1 MPGAAGSSHPVP
13 LLVTWTAG
21 RECEADHDRA
31 RASVSLCLPRCQE
44 EVTAMDHS
52 DRNRS
57 SRGTFL
63 RGAVAVG
70 VGAALAGASVTW
82 APDASAA
89 GTCPDTVPSILATLL
104 LTERLATTFYYTALT
119 SPGVMGNRQLGGSS
133 TDALDPGLPPN
144 GNPPHVRCLQAAL
157 DAESKHAALLAQAG
171 AASPHTQFYFPRATF
186 TQLGT
191 STDAQTLLGVLDQL
205 ETAAVGAYIAAVH
218 ALASLRH
225 VELAGLTARITGV
238 EAEHRMLG
246 RLLAGLTPAN
256 NLTLEP
262 MPFSQV
268 SDAAPVLQPFL
279 TGRGFAQGA
288 IGPLALPTPAQTT
301 HLVGKYGTLLVRRFL

>member
-1 MPGAAGSSHPVP
+1 
-13 LLVTWTAG
+13 
-21 RECEADHDRA
+21 
-31 RASVSLCLPRCQE
+31 
-44 EVTAMDHS
+44 MDHS
-52 DRNRS
+52 DRDHS

-63 RGAVAVG
+63 KGAVATG

-82 APDASAA
+82 APDAFAA
-89 GTCPDTVPSILATLL
+89 GPRPDTVSSILATLL
-104 LTERLATTFYYTALT
+104 LTERLATTFYYTGLT
-119 SPGVMGNRQLGGSS
+119 SPGVMGNPQLGGSS
-133 TDALDPGLPPN
+133 TNALDPGLPPN
-144 GNPPHVRCLQAAL
+144 GNPSHVRYLQAAL

-171 AASPHTQFYFPRATF
+171 ATSPHTHFYFPRTTF
-186 TQLGT
+186 TQMGS
-191 STDAQTLLGVLDQL
+191 STDPQTFLGVLDQL
-205 ETAAVGAYIAAVH
+205 ETAAVGAYIAAVG
-218 ALASLRH
+218 ALTRLGR
-225 VELAGLTARITGV
+225 VELVGLTAGIAGI

-256 NLTLEP
+256 NLTLEQE
-262 MPFSQV
+262 PFACV

>member
-1 MPGAAGSSHPVP
+1 
-13 LLVTWTAG
+13 
-21 RECEADHDRA
+21 
-31 RASVSLCLPRCQE
+31 
-44 EVTAMDHS
+44 MDHS
-52 DRNRS
+52 ERDHS

-63 RGAVAVG
+63 KGAVAAG
-70 VGAALAGASVTW
+70 MGAALAGASVTW

-89 GTCPDTVPSILATLL
+89 GACPDNVPSILATLL
-104 LTERLATTFYYTALT
+104 LMERLATTFYYTALT
-119 SPGVMGNRQLGGSS
+119 APGVMGNRQLGGSS

-144 GNPPHVRCLQAAL
+144 GNPSHVRALQAAL
-157 DAESKHAALLAQAG
+157 DAESKHAALLARAG
-171 AASPHTQFYFPRATF
+171 ATSPHTQFYFPRATF

-191 STDAQTLLGVLDQL
+191 STDAQTFLGVLDQL
-205 ETAAVGAYIAAVH
+205 ETTAVGAYLAAVGALVR
-218 ALASLRH
+218 LRR
-225 VELAGLTARITGV
+225 VELVGLTAGIAGV

-256 NLTLEP
+256 NLTLERE
-262 MPFSQV
+262 PFACV
-268 SDAAPVLQPFL
+268 SDATPVLRPFL

>member
-1 MPGAAGSSHPVP
+1 
-13 LLVTWTAG
+13 
-21 RECEADHDRA
+21 
-31 RASVSLCLPRCQE
+31 
-44 EVTAMDHS
+44 MDHS
-52 DRNRS
+52 DRNHS

-63 RGAVAVG
+63 RGALAVG
-70 VGAALAGASVTW
+70 VGAALAGASVTL

-144 GNPPHVRCLQAAL
+144 GNPSHVRYLQAAL
-157 DAESKHAALLAQAG
+157 DAESKHAGMLARVG
-171 AASPHTQFYFPRATF
+171 ATSPHTEFYFPRTTF
-186 TQLGT
+186 TQMGT
-191 STDAQTLLGVLDQL
+191 STDAQTFLGVLDQL
-205 ETAAVGAYIAAVH
+205 KMTSVGAYIAAVS
-218 ALASLRH
+218 ALVSLRH
-225 VELAGLTARITGV
+225 IELVSLTAGITGI

-256 NLTLEP
+256 NLTLERE
-262 MPFSQV
+262 PFACV
-268 SDAAPVLQPFL
+268 SDAAPALRPFL
-279 TGRGFAQGA
+279 TGTGFAQGA
-288 IGPLALPTPAQTT
+288 IGPIELPTPAQTT